1 MASTAELSDRELRL
15 LRMRS
20 QRLLPGQGAKSV
32 AAAAKAALT
41 IQAQD
46 VPAATLGV
54 RVRTAGLTAAK
65 AAKQAASPSVCRSW
79 LMRNTIFLFACA
91 DLAWMRPLLAQR
103 PLAQGEKRFSELGMQ
118 ADDAAIMHWI
128 RGRVES
134 GPLERDEL
142 REWLAGRGHNEAQCF
157 YWTGQNAALRGVV
170 VVRPGLDQKAGFAAA
185 PPSDEGADREAAI
198 GKLARRYLDAY
209 GPATLEDF
217 AYFFKMP
224 KADARAGW
232 ERAGKTA
239 VIETPLGTMQALPKS
254 LKDAPGGEPVVRLLP
269 SYDHYLLGWN
279 RGREHSVPSAHQ
291 SAVYPGAGYIKATAV
306 LDGLAFATWKLKRKR
321 DSLHIE
327 VEPFDRLPR
336 GAEQGLEREAA
347 DIGRF
352 FEADAQ
358 LRIGKR

>member
-1 MASTAELSDRELRL
+1 MASPPELSDRELRM

-20 QRLLPGQGAKSV
+20 QRLLPGHGAKSV

-46 VPAATLGV
+46 VPAATLGI
-54 RVRTAGLTAAK
+54 RVRTTGLTAAK
-65 AAKQAASPSVCRSW
+65 AAKQAASGSVCRSW
-79 LMRNTIFLFACA
+79 LMRNTIFLFACD
-91 DLAWMRPLLAQR
+91 DLAWMRPLLAER
-103 PLAQGEKRFSELGMQ
+103 PLAQGEKRFSELGMK
-118 ADDAAIMHWI
+118 ADDEAIMRWI

-142 REWLAGRGHNEAQCF
+142 REWLAGRGHTEAQCF
-157 YWTGQNAALRGVV
+157 YWTSQNAALRGVA

-185 PPSDEGADREAAI
+185 PPSDEGADREAAL

-254 LKDAPGGEPVVRLLP
+254 LKDVPGGEPVVRLLP

-306 LDGLAFATWKLKRKR
+306 FDGLAFATWKLQRKGDAVTVELSPFTSVPRQAR
-321 DSLHIE
+321 D
-327 VEPFDRLPR
+327 
-336 GAEQGLEREAA
+336 GLESEVA
-347 DIGRF
+347 DIGRYLG
-352 FEADAQ
+352 ADAV
-358 LRIGKR
+358 LRVK